1 MLQDAGYSQKGMVSM
16 DNPSLRTLTK
26 VIMITSSKGGVGKT
40 TAVANLAMAL
50 ALMGKKVLAVDL
62 DMGNRCLDLTLGLE
76 NQTLYDISDI
86 LKGAV
91 PRENAIVR
99 HPRCEYLS
107 FIAAP
112 PQPVSSLTPEAF
124 YSMNRSLAADGYD
137 FILIDTPGGTDT
149 AMECAAVAAD
159 AALIVSTEQAA
170 SIRSA
175 ERTGRFLHTLG
186 VLNQRLIVNCFTGG
200 LKKNE
205 MRMMRLLQI
214 IDTISVPLI
223 GVVPFEA
230 GVWSSKTGEQLFDL
244 KPLKNTAFANAFR
257 NIAARVAGRHVAVM
271 ERSRR

>member
-16 DNPSLRTLTK
+16 DTPSLRTLTK

-91 PRENAIVR
+91 PREKAVVR
-99 HPRCEYLS
+99 HPRCELLS

-112 PQPVSSLTPEAF
+112 PQPVSSLTPQAF
-124 YSMNRSLAADGYD
+124 SAMNRSFASDGYD
-137 FILIDTPGGTDT
+137 FILIDTPGGTDET
-149 AMECAAVAAD
+149 LACAAMAAH

-175 ERTGRFLHTLG
+175 ERTGRFLQTLG
-186 VLNQRLIVNCFTGG
+186 VSNQRLIVNCFSGG
-200 LKKNE
+200 LKKSE
-205 MRMMRLLQI
+205 QRMMRLLQI